1 MTDRVFGFVG
11 VPEPGGRRGTKGKQC
26 ERSRYYLKTERTKE
40 LTPAT
45 DQRKAN
51 IHRNKTLKKTGPTEN
66 QIRRSVERRQRHFV
80 SRTLHGFSEKT
91 VVM

>member
-1 MTDRVFGFVG
+1 MTDRIFGFVRE
-11 VPEPGGRRGTKGKQC
+11 PEPGGRRETKGKQC

-51 IHRNKTLKKTGPTEN
+51 IHRNKTLKKLAL
-66 QIRRSVERRQRHFV
+66 QITRYGVLLKEDRDV
-80 SRTLHGFSEKT
+80 S
-91 VVM
+91 